1 MTGTMPVFDMLL
13 DTLAET
19 REVSAPT
26 RDGSRV
32 KSYMTV
38 GDDPKQVKIMGDPF
52 DPNWIVITVY
62 HEHSPQRKAELAYH
76 TANYRTADDLVAAAV
91 DRLEDALAG
100 E

>member
-32 KSYMTV
+32 KSYVTV
-38 GDDPKQVKIMGDPF
+38 GDDPKQVKITGDMF
-52 DPNWIVITVY
+52 DPNRVVVTVY

-91 DRLEDALAG
+91 DWLEDALAG